1 MRPPGSASH
10 SCGLSAPG
18 RPFTEPMTPSC
29 PALEHLRLFAQ
40 PAGPLHAGGKG
51 RAGQSRPRHN
61 RTANGRRGGGLTGA
75 GSSLTAT
82 GLRRDRP
89 RRPMHRIESSG
100 PMDDGPGQSDAQHEP
115 AEPAGRGDLP
125 VFSSRILAPLAELG
139 ARPPGRS
146 GLEEGQQVSVDG
158 LGLGGRHAVRESVVR
173 LQRPVLHELR
183 GSADQ
188 PGG

>member
-1 MRPPGSASH
+1 MDPVNPM
-10 SCGLSAPG
+10 LS
-18 RPFTEPMTPSC
+18 TS
-29 PALEHLRLFAQ
+29 LR
-40 PAGPLHAGGKG
+40 
-51 RAGQSRPRHN
+51 SRP
-61 RTANGRRGGGLTGA
+61 AAVICLCF
-75 GSSLTAT
+75 
-82 GLRRDRP
+82 P
-89 RRPMHRIESSG
+89 
-100 PMDDGPGQSDAQHEP
+100 
-115 AEPAGRGDLP
+115 
-125 VFSSRILAPLAELG
+125 SRILAPLAELG